1 MHVNWLGR
9 LLGRREPSS
18 QPPASYGS
26 GATSSSVGSLRSTFI
41 QLQALIAVVL
51 STQLLFA
58 ADSQLSHE
66 ARLTTILG
74 LLGFCGLL
82 MVLPNRWINADW
94 FPGAVAVIDTI
105 VTSGLIYL
113 SGNAGSDLYLAY
125 FVVILIVTTS
135 RSPIQMTLFLTLV
148 TAIYGWTLYREIDA
162 AGVLTERHLLRIPLL
177 LIMAVF
183 YRRMAVSVQ
192 LLTHYDPV
200 TGLPN
205 RRHLL
210 RLLARGV
217 AAGRA
222 PVPKALLYLG
232 LDGFKRVNETLGQA
246 LADQLLVVLADRI
259 KQGLRTTDVVAR
271 VGADE
276 FSVLLHNV
284 KTPEVAGRLAQRLLR
299 ALQAPLNLSGQEIFI
314 GANIGIALDETGKD
328 DASNLIVNA
337 DAAMSRAKERGKNSY
352 EFYSPEMNA
361 HTHERLVLESRLHR
375 AIERQEIQVY
385 YQPQFHLVSRRIVG
399 LEALARWND
408 PESGLISPAKFIP
421 LAEDTGLIVPI
432 GEAVLRQACRQL
444 KQWQEAGRLEIPI
457 AVNLSAVQF
466 RQPRLADTITAILAE
481 SDLAPD
487 LLELELTESCVMHD
501 AESAL
506 KTLTALKAKGIRISI
521 DDFGTGYSSLIYLRR
536 LPIDALKIDRAF
548 TQDMVTSADAQ
559 AIIAA
564 IIAMAESLKLTVIA
578 EGVETE
584 EQMAHLVKQRC
595 YYAQGFAFS
604 KPLPAAEVTR
614 LLERQDGWGQSGASA
629 QAVA

>member
-1 MHVNWLGR
+1 
-9 LLGRREPSS
+9 
-18 QPPASYGS
+18 
-26 GATSSSVGSLRSTFI
+26 
-41 QLQALIAVVL
+41 VVL
-51 STQLLFA
+51 SSQLLFA
-58 ADSQLSHE
+58 AESQLSRDV
-66 ARLTTILG
+66 RLTTILG
-74 LLGFCGLL
+74 LVGFCGLL
-82 MVLPNRWINADW
+82 MVLPTRWIHADW
-94 FPGAVAVIDTI
+94 FPGAVAVIDTV

-125 FVVILIVTTS
+125 FVVILIVITA

-205 RRHLL
+205 RRQLL
-210 RLLARGV
+210 RLLTRGA
-217 AAGRA
+217 AAGRP

-232 LDGFKRVNETLGQA
+232 LDGFKRVTETWGQA
-246 LADQLLVVLADRI
+246 PADQLLTVVADRI

-284 KTPEVAGRLAQRLLR
+284 KTPEMAGRLAQRLLR
-299 ALQAPLNLSGQEIFI
+299 ALQAPLTLGGQELFL

-328 DASNLIVNA
+328 DAANLIVNA
-337 DAAMSRAKERGKNSY
+337 DAAMSRARERGKHSY
-352 EFYSPEMNA
+352 AFYSPEMNA
-361 HTHERLVLESRLHR
+361 YTHERLVLESRLHR
-375 AIERQEIQVY
+375 AIERQEILVY
-385 YQPQFHLVSRRIVG
+385 YQPQCHLVSRRIIG

-421 LAEDTGLIVPI
+421 LAEETDLIVPI

-444 KQWQEAGRLEIPI
+444 KRWQEAGHLDIPI

-466 RQPRLADTITAILAE
+466 RQPRLADTIAAILAE
-481 SDLAPD
+481 SNLAPE
-487 LLELELTESCVMHD
+487 LLELELTESAVMQD
-501 AESAL
+501 AEGAL
-506 KTLTALKAKGIRISI
+506 KTLTALKATGIRISI

-564 IIAMAESLKLTVIA
+564 IIAMAESLNLTVIA
-578 EGVETE
+578 EGVETD
-584 EQMAHLVKQRC
+584 EQMALLINHRC
-595 YYAQGFAFS
+595 YYGQGFAFS

-614 LLERQDGWGQSGASA
+614 LLERQDGWGQSGAPA